1 MARSARS
8 GPNAAC
14 PRVGR
19 CEACGT
25 SRQLDGRSWDQDPTL
40 HVHGP
45 TTP

>member
-1 MARSARS
+1 MARSAHS

-25 SRQLDGRSWDQDPTL
+25 SRQLDGRSWDQDPTPPD
-40 HVHGP
+40 HGVTAP
-45 TTP
+45 